1 VEPFNLKP
9 ALKARRGSKSAP
21 IVIYIKE
28 KLVAYPGENEHT
40 DYLKY
45 IEEWSLGER
54 RGKKMNKEEWRQK
67 RKPKKKM
74 ESLLGG
80 RSYG

>member
-1 VEPFNLKP
+1 M
-9 ALKARRGSKSAP
+9 
-21 IVIYIKE
+21 
-28 KLVAYPGENEHT
+28 AYPGENEHT

-54 RGKKMNKEEWRQK
+54 QGKKMNKEEWRKK

-74 ESLLGG
+74 ESLV
-80 RSYG
+80 RNYTYS